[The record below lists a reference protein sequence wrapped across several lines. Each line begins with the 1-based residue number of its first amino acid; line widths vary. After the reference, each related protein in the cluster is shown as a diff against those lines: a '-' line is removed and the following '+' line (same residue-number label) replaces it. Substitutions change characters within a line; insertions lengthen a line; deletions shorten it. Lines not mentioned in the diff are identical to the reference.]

1 MPISKFLKKSWHSF
15 LINHVNQRHSQT
27 LDYHKKNF
35 NNNFNGLNS
44 NVSKSSFKANWVE
57 HFHPQVLPFQVRRF
71 INFKWN
77 IYLIYKIMI
86 TSSTKK
92 NILTSLV
99 WLSGIVKFI
108 SYSLPSWKNSAPRH
122 FKNCQVSI
130 FIITNSIKKNL

>member
-27 LDYHKKNF
+27 LDYHKKNL
-35 NNNFNGLNS
+35 NNNFIGLNS
-44 NVSKSSFKANWVE
+44 NVSKSSFKSNWVE
-57 HFHPQVLPFQVRRF
+57 HFHPQVLPFQVRQF

-108 SYSLPSWKNSAPRH
+108 SYSLPSWKNFLPLGSSKTAKYPY
-122 FKNCQVSI
+122 
-130 FIITNSIKKNL
+130 L